1 VEKHTRRTK
10 LRPATRGPLLFSCC
24 LANAVGVLRLV
35 RHNRPVPEKLDGARF
50 DEGDPI
56 ITPDSVVGYTA
67 ARAQLAVAELGV
79 APVVIAVWGQRLFDG
94 LSARLAAAPLRHWW
108 YGQRTPHVVGI
119 AGKQPVS
126 LVLLPV
132 GAPGTV
138 MIMEELIAA
147 GAKAFL
153 GMGLAGSLQHDLG
166 PGAAVL
172 AQAAVRDEGTS
183 GHYADLAEDACAEN
197 TLSAIVGA
205 ALAHAGIATA
215 AGRVWTTDAPY
226 RELSQT
232 VARLRKAGV
241 LAVDMETSAMYVLG
255 AHREIAVANLLL
267 ISDVLSDPWLP
278 AFHDECLAEAL
289 ETAQDAMVQAASNAL
304 NHGRR

>member
-1 VEKHTRRTK
+1 MPTLGR
-10 LRPATRGPLLFSCC
+10 LLLSC
-24 LANAVGVLRLV
+24 ADAVGVLRLV
-35 RHNRPVPEKLDGARF
+35 RHNRPVPENLDGARS

-56 ITPDSVVGYTA
+56 VTPDSVVGYTA
-67 ARAQLAVAELGV
+67 ARAQLSVAELGV

-94 LSARLAAAPLRHWW
+94 LSARLCAAPLRHWW
-108 YGQRTPHVVGI
+108 YGPRTPHVVGV
-119 AGKQPVS
+119 AGEQPVS

-138 MIMEELIAA
+138 MIMEELITA
-147 GAKAFL
+147 GAEAFL

-183 GHYADLAEDACAEN
+183 GHYADLAEEARADS
-197 TLSAIVGA
+197 TLSAIVGT
-205 ALAHAGIATA
+205 ALADAGIPAA
-215 AGRVWTTDAPY
+215 AGLVWTTDAPY
-226 RELSQT
+226 RELRQT
-232 VARLRKAGV
+232 VARLRQAGV

-255 AHREIAVANLLL
+255 AYRDIAVANLLL
-267 ISDVLSDPWLP
+267 IGDVLGDPWLA
-278 AFHDECLAEAL
+278 AFHDDRLAEAL

-304 NHGRR
+304 RHGRR

>member
-1 VEKHTRRTK
+1 MLPGKSGWTQ
-10 LRPATRGPLLFSCC
+10 L
-24 LANAVGVLRLV
+24 LV
-35 RHNRPVPEKLDGARF
+35 RHVRHNHSVPERLGGARL

-56 ITPDSVVGYTA
+56 ITPDAVVGYTA

-79 APVVIAVWGQRLFDG
+79 APVVIAVWAQRLFGG
-94 LSARLAAAPLRHWW
+94 LTARLSAAPLRHWW
-108 YGQRTPHVVGI
+108 YGPRTPHVVGL
-119 AGKQPVS
+119 ASGQPVS

-147 GAKAFL
+147 GARAFL
-153 GMGLAGSLQHDLG
+153 GLGLAGSLQPGLG

-183 GHYADLAEDACAEN
+183 GHYADPAKEARADES
-197 TLSAIVGA
+197 LSAVVA
-205 ALAHAGIATA
+205 TALADAAIAAT

-226 RELSQT
+226 RELRQT
-232 VARLRKAGV
+232 VARLRRGGV

-255 AHREIAVANLLL
+255 AYREIAVANLLL
-267 ISDVLSDPWLP
+267 IGDVLSDPWLP
-278 AFHDECLAEAL
+278 AFHDDRLAGAL
-289 ETAQDAMVQAASNAL
+289 EAVQDVMVQAASNAL
-304 NHGRR
+304 PRDRG

>member
-1 VEKHTRRTK
+1 
-10 LRPATRGPLLFSCC
+10 
-24 LANAVGVLRLV
+24 
-35 RHNRPVPEKLDGARF
+35 VPEKLYGARF
-50 DEGDPI
+50 DEGDPL
-56 ITPDSVVGYTA
+56 ITPDAAVGYAA

-94 LSARLAAAPLRHWW
+94 LSARLDAAPLRNWW
-108 YGQRTPHVVGI
+108 YGQRIPHVVGI
-119 AGKQPVS
+119 AGEQPVS

-147 GAKAFL
+147 GARAFL
-153 GMGLAGSLQHDLG
+153 GFGLAGSLQHGLG

-183 GHYADLAEDACAEN
+183 GHYANPDEDARADES
-197 TLSAIVGA
+197 LSGIVRA
-205 ALAHAGIATA
+205 ALADAGIATA

-226 RELSQT
+226 RELRQT
-232 VARLRKAGV
+232 VARLRQGGV

-255 AHREIAVANLLL
+255 AHREIPVANLLL
-267 ISDVLSDPWLP
+267 ISDVLSDPWHP
-278 AFHDECLAEAL
+278 AFYDDSLAKAL
-289 ETAQDAMVQAASNAL
+289 EAAQDAMVQAASNSYARG
-304 NHGRR
+304 HG

>member
-1 VEKHTRRTK
+1 M
-10 LRPATRGPLLFSCC
+10 
-24 LANAVGVLRLV
+24 
-35 RHNRPVPEKLDGARF
+35 PEKLDGARF

-67 ARAQLAVAELGV
+67 GRAQLAVAELGV
-79 APVVIAVWGQRLFDG
+79 APAVVAVWGQRLFDG

-119 AGKQPVS
+119 AGEQPVS

-183 GHYADLAEDACAEN
+183 GHYADLAEDACADK
-197 TLSAIVGA
+197 TLSAILGA
-205 ALAHAGIATA
+205 ALADAGIATA